1 MLSWLRRII
10 SRTKE
15 FDLLGSVWFSNL
27 DHMVGNIQYLQDD
40 CYEHKQSI
48 EPYKPNQSN
57 KSEQCYLTKHIKYYD
72 DAGYRASSRIEPWND
87 FFTGESD
94 YKPVQHNDYRKVTSF
109 NVNRA
114 KTRSTRGKSTNT

>member
-15 FDLLGSVWFSNL
+15 FNLLGSVWFSNL

-40 CYEHKQSI
+40 SYEHKQSI
-48 EPYKPNQSN
+48 ESYKSDQSN
-57 KSEQCYLTKHIKYYD
+57 KSEFSVVKHIKYYD
-72 DAGYRASSRIEPWND
+72 DAGYRASSRSEPWND

-114 KTRSTRGKSTNT
+114 KARSTRGKSTNT

>member
-1 MLSWLRRII
+1 MFSWLRRII

-27 DHMVGNIQYLQDD
+27 DNMVGNIQYLQDD
-40 CYEHKQSI
+40 HYEYKQPS
-48 EPYKPNQSN
+48 EPYKSDQSN
-57 KSEQCYLTKHIKYYD
+57 KSEFSVVKHIKYYD
-72 DAGYRASSRIEPWND
+72 DAGYRASSRTEPWND

-94 YKPVQHNDYRKVTSF
+94 YKSVQHNDYRKVTSF

-114 KTRSTRGKSTNT
+114 KARSTRGKGTNA

>member
-1 MLSWLRRII
+1 MFSWLRRII

-27 DHMVGNIQYLQDD
+27 DNMVGNIQYLQDD
-40 CYEHKQSI
+40 HYEPKQSS
-48 EPYKPNQSN
+48 ESYKSDQSN
-57 KSEQCYLTKHIKYYD
+57 KSELSVIKHIKYYD
-72 DAGYRASSRIEPWND
+72 DAGYRASSRTEPWND

-114 KTRSTRGKSTNT
+114 KARSTRGKGTNA